1 MEKLYR
7 LIGKKGRTTVPFEIR
22 MKMHIGYNSLVSYEM
37 KDENTVI
44 LRHEKICDG
53 CKDQTAREG
62 SVLDVINSLTET
74 EQRALFRYL
83 SVRFA
88 AAEKR

>member
-1 MEKLYR
+1 
-7 LIGKKGRTTVPFEIR
+7 
-22 MKMHIGYNSLVSYEM
+22 M

-74 EQRALFRYL
+74 EQKALHRYL
-83 SVRFA
+83 SIRLA

>member
-1 MEKLYR
+1 MEKIFK

-22 MKMHIGYNSLVSYEM
+22 MKMRIGYNSLVSYEM

-74 EQRALFRYL
+74 EQKALHRYL
-83 SVRFA
+83 SIKLSA
-88 AAEKR
+88 KECA

>member
-74 EQRALFRYL
+74 EQKALHKYL
-83 SVRFA
+83 SIRLA